1 MVVKMKVLVAEL
13 YLSLWDPVDCSPPC
27 SSIHGILQARRLEWI
42 AMPSSRGS
50 SQPRDRTWVSCFGRR
65 ILHHLSQQGSP
76 GRVGTTALRM
86 LFTRDFLKSSEN
98 KTVVQS

>member
-1 MVVKMKVLVAEL
+1 MVVKTKVLVAESCL
-13 YLSLWDPVDCSPPC
+13 TLWDPMDCSPPG
-27 SSIHGILQARRLEWI
+27 SSIRGTLQARRLEWV

-65 ILHHLSQQGSP
+65 ILDHLSHPGSP
-76 GRVGTTALRM
+76 GRLGTTALRM